1 MLTLLY
7 VEPGKGGLQVEHDGD
22 WIDAPPIDGALVVN
36 IGELLEVATGGYL
49 KATVHR
55 VVSPEATANVSR
67 CRSSSTRTTQRRSR
81 SSTYRPSWRR
91 APPASPWTRTTRYTI
106 PTGRMPQESTTC
118 APRCR
123 GPLVAGH
130 RCGTKRY
137 LMLNYRSIATFHAVC
152 IAPSM

>member
-55 VVSPEATANVSR
+55 VVSPEATVNVSR

-81 SSTYRPSWRR
+81 SSTYRPSSRARHRR
-91 APPASPWTRTTRYTI
+91 HR
-106 PTGRMPQESTTC
+106 GREQPD
-118 APRCR
+118 PRFLR
-123 GPLVAGH
+123 GERLKSRLRAHPDVAA
-130 RCGTKRY
+130 RWWPDIVAAQ
-137 LMLNYRSIATFHAVC
+137 SAT
-152 IAPSM
+152 